1 MQNQDRK
8 PQLIGW
14 REWVELPSFGEI
26 ITKAKIDT
34 GARTSALHAFY
45 VEPFRRQGEDWVRF
59 GLHPHQGDINTQVE
73 CEAQVLDRRK
83 VTDSGGHAELRYVIS
98 ARLKLGETAFDAE
111 LTLTDR
117 ENMRF
122 RMLLG
127 RRALKGLFLVDSD
140 QSFLLGGDKASPRS
154 YRSSTNQRR
163 SS

>member
-1 MQNQDRK
+1 MRSMDRD

-14 REWVELPSFGEI
+14 REWVELPSFGQAV
-26 ITKAKIDT
+26 TKAKIDT

-45 VEPFRRQGEDWVRF
+45 VEPFRREGRDWVRF
-59 GLHPHQGDINTQVE
+59 GLHPNQGEVETQVE
-73 CEAQVLDRRK
+73 CEARVVDRRK
-83 VTDSGGHAELRYVIS
+83 VTDSGGHAEMRYVIS
-98 ARLKLGETAFDAE
+98 TQLKLGEIEFNAE

-140 QSFLLGGDKASPRS
+140 QSFLLGGDKESPPS
-154 YRSSTNQRR
+154 GLL
-163 SS
+163 

>member
-1 MQNQDRK
+1 MQKQDRK

-14 REWVELPSFGEI
+14 REWVELPSFGAVV
-26 ITKAKIDT
+26 TKAKIDT

-45 VEPFRRQGEDWVRF
+45 VEPFRREGRDWVRF
-59 GLHPHQGDINTQVE
+59 GLHPHQGDNKAQVE
-73 CEAQVLDRRK
+73 CEARVLDRRK
-83 VTDSGGHAELRYVIS
+83 VTDSGGHAEMRYVIS

-127 RRALKGLFLVDSD
+127 RRALKGIFLVDSD
-140 QSFLLGGDKASPRS
+140 QSFLLGGDKESPPS
-154 YRSSTNQRR
+154 
-163 SS
+163 